1 MGVKGAERSVFD
13 LAHSDPGAAA
23 DDATRALAEHAL
35 DDAART
41 QLLWIRG
48 LARRE
53 MGLLTEARSDL
64 ELAMVLADERALEA
78 QIAVTLSL
86 VLMYIGDTP
95 GALELLDGNEDHL
108 EGADRARLVLQR
120 ALLHH
125 RLGRL
130 GEADSGYRCGA
141 RRAGCVR

>member
-1 MGVKGAERSVFD
+1 MCLRSLGVGVKGAERSVFD

-23 DDATRALAEHAL
+23 ADATRALAEDGL

-41 QLLWIRG
+41 QLLWVRG

-64 ELAMVLADERALEA
+64 ELAMVLADERALVA

-95 GALELLDGNEDHL
+95 GALWNCSTGT
-108 EGADRARLVLQR
+108 RTIS
-120 ALLHH
+120 
-125 RLGRL
+125 GR
-130 GEADSGYRCGA
+130 GSRPPRSATSIAAPPSRPP
-141 RRAGCVR
+141 R